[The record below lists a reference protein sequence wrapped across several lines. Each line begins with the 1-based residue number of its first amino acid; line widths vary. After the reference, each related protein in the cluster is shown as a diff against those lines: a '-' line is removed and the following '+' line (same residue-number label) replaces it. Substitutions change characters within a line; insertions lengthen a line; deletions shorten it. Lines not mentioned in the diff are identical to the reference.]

1 MYWWFIVQ
9 GEGGGVQRAY
19 EHPEVQVLL
28 GRGLG
33 VPACQGHREEHRAH
47 HPEQRPTEEGQP
59 SINFFFLFSSF
70 QKPQV
75 MNYKVIF

>member
-1 MYWWFIVQ
+1 M
-9 GEGGGVQRAY
+9 QRAY
-19 EHPEVQVLL
+19 EHPEVQVLP

-59 SINFFFLFSSF
+59 SMFFFLSFLFFSKTSSHEL
-70 QKPQV
+70 
-75 MNYKVIF
+75 

>member
-1 MYWWFIVQ
+1 M
-9 GEGGGVQRAY
+9 QRAY

-28 GRGLG
+28 GRGPG

-59 SINFFFLFSSF
+59 SITLFSFFSLLF
-70 QKPQV
+70 K
-75 MNYKVIF
+75 NLKS